1 MTQTSQPRPSDKWIP
16 WYIVLF
22 FAAQTVLFAWFA
34 YIAETTH
41 TGLVTEQAY
50 EKGLAYNGTIKKARR
65 QEALGFSS
73 AIERDGRRIIFTLKD
88 GHGRGVTGAH
98 VRLSLFRPVHDGID
112 RDFDMSGGE
121 NGLYTAA
128 IEWPE
133 KGLWELRIHA
143 QTQEGGYQT
152 SKRMVLE

>member
-1 MTQTSQPRPSDKWIP
+1 MNQTQPKSWVP

-22 FAAQTVLFAWFA
+22 FAAQMVLFAWFT

-50 EKGLAYNGTIKKARR
+50 EKGLAYNGTIEKARR

-73 AIERDGRRIIFTLKD
+73 LIERDGQRIAFTLKD
-88 GHGRGVTGAH
+88 RQGREVTDAR

-112 RDFDMSGGE
+112 RAFDMTGGE
-121 NGLYTAA
+121 NGLYTATV
-128 IEWPE
+128 EWPE
-133 KGLWELRIHA
+133 KGLWELRFHA
-143 QTQEGGYQT
+143 QTPEGDYQA